1 MHNAHFLQQ
10 HHGGGGL
17 VTTALVAMAGMFI
30 GYLLDGHPYTRRL
43 SPLVQT
49 GIERFHRHQQQRS
62 QAEFTFE
69 DPSDH
74 QQPLPLQDT
83 ATSFLTNAIPPTIH
97 QCPLSGG
104 SLNLHLPPNTPHALV
119 FAAISLALHPL
130 IHRCSIMRP
139 RRDLNFLLQLQIQL
153 QSQTTSVST
162 AARHCKTSEKAIRDW
177 LHHFEEFANGPAPP
191 GPDH

>member
-1 MHNAHFLQQ
+1 MQNAHLQQ
-10 HHGGGGL
+10 HQPEGGFA
-17 VTTALVAMAGMFI
+17 TTVLVAMEGLFV
-30 GYLLDGHPYTRRL
+30 GYVLDGHPHTRRF

-49 GIERFHRHQQQRS
+49 GIERFQRHQQLQRS
-62 QAEFTFE
+62 QPEVVTYE

-83 ATSFLTNAIPPTIH
+83 ATSFLTNAISPTIH

-119 FAAISLALHPL
+119 FAAISLALHTL

-162 AARHCKTSEKAIRDW
+162 AARHCKTSEKAIRD
-177 LHHFEEFANGPAPP
+177 
-191 GPDH
+191 